1 MPGLAQRTQKSRRPI
16 GGEAQLSIWGYK
28 GLMKV
33 VVVMM
38 FVVVIVVVVEVLM
51 VVGVGTITG
60 ISGVNN

>member
-38 FVVVIVVVVEVLM
+38 FVVVMVVVVEVLM

>member
-60 ISGVNN
+60 SGDINN